1 MRNIFDQYS
10 QPENR
15 VTHALMT
22 ALYEDRMLLGLFL
35 RELVKV
41 KPPVSPRK
49 LSVLE
54 QHLPEQPEPPGE
66 EPEQRDEHGIPDGWI
81 FDEEGGWCVFIENKV
96 LAKLSADA
104 IRKYQRK
111 AEQLGFQR
119 ESITAV
125 VIAPNLPPS
134 LPADTVV
141 LEWRT
146 VYAWLRRH
154 GADSAWAARAAN
166 YLEVAEAKL
175 IDGGKLV
182 GA

>member
-54 QHLPEQPEPPGE
+54 QHLPEQPEPSEE

-146 VYAWLRRH
+146 VYAWLRRQ